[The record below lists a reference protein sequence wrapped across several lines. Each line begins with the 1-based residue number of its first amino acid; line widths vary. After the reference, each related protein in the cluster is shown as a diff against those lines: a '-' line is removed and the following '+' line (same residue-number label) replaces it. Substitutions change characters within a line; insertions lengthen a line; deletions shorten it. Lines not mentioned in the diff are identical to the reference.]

1 MANDV
6 SLNELCS
13 RSGDL
18 GEIFKLFDPKTIRTS
33 SEILTIRRDETR
45 KSFMYQWGDIVNN
58 FFYTSQFS
66 EYCIEDGKPVMYF
79 GGRTANPILANF
91 DEAYRQLSDYVY
103 LGDPEDPAYAY
114 YKVPAKAHNNVKAAA
129 NRGSVLR
136 VEMDNLKLM
145 QLRPSISYF
154 TPILFSNPDERR
166 LAEMAYGGFEPDEAG
181 KCDFE
186 RNTQALGRNFINTQ
200 FRLYSREFV
209 MEHARQGPIAWICS
223 IETFERNYN
232 FEACNNSLYITS
244 SLCGRLKES
253 DGGQNGR

>member
-1 MANDV
+1 MANNV
-6 SLNELCS
+6 SLFELCS

-18 GEIFKLFDPKTIRTS
+18 GEIFGLFDPNTIRTS
-33 SEILTIRRDETR
+33 SEILAIRRDEIG
-45 KSFMYQWGDIVNN
+45 KNVKYQWGDIVNN
-58 FFYTSQFS
+58 FFYTSQFA

-79 GGRTANPILANF
+79 GARTANPIFADFEN
-91 DEAYRQLSDYVY
+91 AHKQLSDYVY

-129 NRGSVLR
+129 KRGNVLR
-136 VEMDNLKLM
+136 VEMDGLRLR

-154 TPILFSNPDERR
+154 TPILFSNESERK
-166 LAEMAYGGFEPDEAG
+166 LAKLAYGSFEPDGDG

-186 RNTQALGRNFINTQ
+186 KNTEALGRSFMNTQ
-200 FRLYSREFV
+200 FRLYSPEFV
-209 MEHARQGPIAWICS
+209 MKHAAQGPIAWICS

-232 FEACNNSLYITS
+232 FEACNNSLYDSS